1 MKRSLAAAT
10 TQSASC
16 RRHRGAP
23 SLRSLLASTFMV
35 AAVVLTHTA
44 TVAEAGTF
52 GGKEAP
58 AAAATK
64 VKATS
69 PNPPKSTP
77 SKPRYVGGW
86 CLPTEDSDLEMEEE
100 DDHLDSFFVL
110 TLQFSTQ

>member
-16 RRHRGAP
+16 RRHRGVP

-35 AAVVLTHTA
+35 AAVVLTHTV
-44 TVAEAGTF
+44 TVAEAGAF
-52 GGKEAP
+52 GGKKVP
-58 AAAATK
+58 ATAATK

-77 SKPRYVGGW
+77 SKPRYVGGEAAACRRRIQTW
-86 CLPTEDSDLEMEEE
+86 KWKRKMITR
-100 DDHLDSFFVL
+100 
-110 TLQFSTQ
+110 TQSLF